1 MKQNLTKNK
10 YKLKLKNVI
19 KNNLYIAGFLPF
31 KNIK

>member
-10 YKLKLKNVI
+10 YKLKLKN
-19 KNNLYIAGFLPF
+19 NLYIAGFLPF